1 MKKNKNGL
9 YQKQVTING
18 VRKVFSSKSKQQLML
33 KIAKYTEETTKAPL
47 FQTVAEDWKE
57 EHWKEIEMG
66 SWRAY
71 SSDYD
76 RIVEQFGQR
85 RVDEITPA
93 DVQAFLYK
101 LGKIYS
107 LSSVSNHKTVLNQ
120 IFNKAIFDMG
130 VRFTNPCTMVRLPK
144 NLKRGTRD
152 ILTKEQC
159 DEILSTR
166 PEEFQLAYLIY
177 FTGLRCGE
185 ALALQLKDVDFD
197 RNIITVSK
205 AVHYN
210 GNPANIGPLKTNSS
224 YRQIPL
230 TNDLKARLM
239 ELSLSKDD
247 YIVSGEKPLTQ
258 SVLARRWLHYCE
270 DHGMTVIKNGKVKP
284 AIDRHQIRHQY
295 TTNLYNAGVDL
306 KSIQRILG
314 HSDIQITLQTYT
326 HLTETQFQKSLMQ
339 INEYFA

>member
-1 MKKNKNGL
+1 MKKNKKGL

-33 KIAKYTEETTKAPL
+33 KIAQYKEEVSRAPL
-47 FQTVAEDWKE
+47 FEDVAYEWKE
-57 EHWKEIEMG
+57 EHWQKIEMG

-71 SSDYD
+71 SSDFD
-76 RIVEQFGQR
+76 RIVEQFGKR
-85 RVDEITPA
+85 HIDEISPSE
-93 DVQAFLYK
+93 VQAFLFK

-130 VRFTNPCTMVRLPK
+130 VQMANPCLMVRLPK
-144 NLKRGTRD
+144 HLKRGTRD
-152 ILTKEQC
+152 ILTDEQC
-159 DEILSTR
+159 REILSTR

-185 ALALQLKDVDFD
+185 ALALQYKDIDFD
-197 RNIITVSK
+197 HNLINVTK

-210 GNPANIGPLKTNSS
+210 GNAAKIGPLKTNSS

-230 TNDLKARLM
+230 PNDLRARLL
-239 ELSLSKDD
+239 ELSLSKED
-247 YIVSGEKPLTQ
+247 YIVSKDKPLTQ

-270 DHGMTVIKNGKVKP
+270 DHGMMKEVNGKLKP

-326 HLTETQFQKSLMQ
+326 HLTEAQFQKSLMQ